1 MDRLRETEV
10 NLPTREDVGNA
21 MDSLGNTVNETR
33 EQVSNQLD
41 EFSKQAAVGAGATM
55 GFLQSNNIFAR
66 FAFIILVLILFL
78 VILNVGILL
87 LNRFLGPQDNPYL
100 IQ

>member
-55 GFLQSNNIFAR
+55 DFYNQTISLPVCLYNLGSNSIFSNFKCR
-66 FAFIILVLILFL
+66 HPFT
-78 VILNVGILL
+78 
-87 LNRFLGPQDNPYL
+87 
-100 IQ
+100 